1 MVNGKNKKSSLSFFH
16 SETSRVIIP
25 RKEEEEEEEIREN
38 TAELSYQAGRFVV
51 VWSGRVN
58 LYG

>member
-25 RKEEEEEEEIREN
+25 RKEEEEEEIREN

>member
-1 MVNGKNKKSSLSFFH
+1 MEGTKKKSSLSCFQ

-25 RKEEEEEEEIREN
+25 RKEEGEEEIREN
-38 TAELSYQAGRFVV
+38 TAELSYQAGGFVA